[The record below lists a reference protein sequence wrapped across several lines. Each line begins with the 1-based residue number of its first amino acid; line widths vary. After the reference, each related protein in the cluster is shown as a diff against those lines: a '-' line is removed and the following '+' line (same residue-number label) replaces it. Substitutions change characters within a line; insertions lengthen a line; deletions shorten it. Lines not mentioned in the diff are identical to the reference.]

1 MENEEMIRIELICT
15 GYNVEPSF
23 IDSLQDFGLIE
34 IRTVDESRFVEAT
47 KINDLEKMI
56 RLHYDLDINIEGIE
70 TIFHLLERIEQLQEN
85 INELRN
91 RLRRYGNDE

>member
-15 GYNVEPSF
+15 CYNVDPSF

-34 IRTVDESRFVEAT
+34 VRTVDEGKFVEVT

-70 TIFHLLERIEQLQEN
+70 TIFHLLEKIEQLQDN
-85 INELRN
+85 LNEMRN
-91 RLRRYGNDE
+91 RLMRYE

>member
-34 IRTVDESRFVEAT
+34 IRTVDENKFLDAT
-47 KINDLEKMI
+47 KIDDLEKMI
-56 RLHYDLDINIEGIE
+56 RLHYDLDINLEGIE
-70 TIFHLLERIEQLQEN
+70 TIFHLLHQIEQLQEN
-85 INELRN
+85 LNEMRN
-91 RLRRYGNDE
+91 RLMRYE

>member
-34 IRTVDESRFVEAT
+34 IRTIDESKFLDAT

-70 TIFHLLERIEQLQEN
+70 TIFHLLEQINRLQDDL
-85 INELRN
+85 NELRN
-91 RLRRYGNDE
+91 KLMRFE

>member
-1 MENEEMIRIELICT
+1 MDNEEMIRIEMICT
-15 GYNVEPSF
+15 SYNVEPSF

-34 IRTVDESRFVEAT
+34 VRTVDDDKFVELT

-70 TIFHLLERIEQLQEN
+70 TIFHLLEQIERLQDDL
-85 INELRN
+85 NEMRNKLR
-91 RLRRYGNDE
+91 LYE